1 MTDDYNIRI
10 VEDIYKIG
18 ENTWNKCAGF
28 ANDSSLIGN
37 PFLSFEF
44 FSALQDSGSIGFKT
58 GWIPYHII
66 LEKNNNIIA
75 ILPNFVK
82 THSWGEYVFDQIFAN
97 AYKETGNSYYPKL
110 LSCVPFSPVTGPRF
124 LVGDTEKTKIIEIF
138 SKIIK
143 RTVIN
148 NKLSSANIIFLEDKE
163 EKILIESSD
172 WINRINIQF
181 HWENNEYNNFNDFL
195 SSLSSSKRK
204 SIRKERDALIKSSI
218 SYKLLSGDEISEKY
232 IEYFYKFYSTTVEKK
247 WGQAYLN
254 KDFWILLT
262 ERLKNRIL
270 LVIAEKNNI
279 PFAGAINLFD
289 NFNLYGRNWGTTKNI
304 KFLHFE
310 VCYYKAIEYAIDKN
324 LKKVE
329 AGAQGIHKLQRGYI
343 PKLTKSVHYYKD
355 DKFRKLISN
364 YLKSEKKEIKKQ
376 FDELSKHLPY
386 KN

>member
-1 MTDDYNIRI
+1 
-10 VEDIYKIG
+10 
-18 ENTWNKCAGF
+18 
-28 ANDSSLIGN
+28 
-37 PFLSFEF
+37 
-44 FSALQDSGSIGFKT
+44 
-58 GWIPYHII
+58 
-66 LEKNNNIIA
+66 
-75 ILPNFVK
+75 
-82 THSWGEYVFDQIFAN
+82 
-97 AYKETGNSYYPKL
+97 
-110 LSCVPFSPVTGPRF
+110 
-124 LVGDTEKTKIIEIF
+124 EKTKIIEIF

-181 HWENNEYNNFNDFL
+181 HWENNDYNNFNDFL

-355 DKFRKLISN
+355 EKFRKLISN